1 MAGKAI
7 SYGHQAAAGEHRHCA
22 GGKFNDLQF
31 GDEIRFAV
39 SILRFVNIGSDT
51 GSGSAD
57 LIGDD
62 RFVLTFQKLYQIE
75 YLHGKIN
82 GKCTQFAF
90 SHNQKFLL
98 VFYVQE
104 K

>member
-1 MAGKAI
+1 V
-7 SYGHQAAAGEHRHCA
+7 
-22 GGKFNDLQF
+22 D
-31 GDEIRFAV
+31 IR
-39 SILRFVNIGSDT
+39 SDT

-57 LIGDD
+57 LIGND

-90 SHNQKFLL
+90 SHKMISFCKVIYHRKRKKSRRLAA
-98 VFYVQE
+98 V
-104 K
+104 